1 LTGLIRYARNDNTM
15 KPIKLIIPPK
25 WLMTQTNWGDPV
37 MYHYYPGP
45 NIIYRKRLK
54 NTLKLLEPYRF
65 EHLLEI
71 GYGSGIFLPT
81 LSKMAKKVTAL
92 DIHKETA
99 AVRRMLD
106 WYQVDNVDLVS
117 DDIMKMPF
125 PDKAFDGCVIVS
137 TLEDIKDSERAV
149 GEIKRVLKPG
159 ANLVVSFPV
168 ENIATNAFFRLV
180 GEDPHEIHPSDH
192 KYILDFLSKNFTVER
207 VLKLPNFLPIGL
219 SLYVSVHCRN

>member
-1 LTGLIRYARNDNTM
+1 M
-15 KPIKLIIPPK
+15 KHIKLIIPPH

-54 NTLKLLEPYRF
+54 NTLALMQSYRF

-81 LSKMAKKVTAL
+81 ISKMTKNLTAL
-92 DIHKETA
+92 DVHKETA
-99 AVRRMLD
+99 AVQRMLD
-106 WYQVDNVDLVS
+106 WYQVTNTKLVS
-117 DDIMKMPF
+117 GNIMNMPF
-125 PDKAFDGCVIVS
+125 ADKTFDGCVIVS
-137 TLEDIKDSERAV
+137 TLEDIHDSARAV

-159 ANLVVSFPV
+159 AHLFVSFPV
-168 ENIATNAFFRLV
+168 ENIATSAFFRLV

-192 KYILDFLSKNFTVER
+192 RYILDFLSKNFIIER
-207 VLKLPNFLPIGL
+207 MLKMPNFLPVDL
-219 SLYVSVHCRN
+219 SLYISVHCRNNRE

>member
-1 LTGLIRYARNDNTM
+1 
-15 KPIKLIIPPK
+15 
-25 WLMTQTNWGDPV
+25 

-45 NIIYRKRLK
+45 SIVYRKRLK
-54 NTLKLLEPYRF
+54 NTLKLLQPYRF

-81 LSKMAKKVTAL
+81 LSKIAKKVTAL
-92 DIHKETA
+92 DIHKE
-99 AVRRMLD
+99 VIPVQRMLD
-106 WYQVDNVDLVS
+106 WYQVNNVELVS

-125 PDKAFDGCVIVS
+125 LDQTFDGCVIVS
-137 TLEDIKDSERAV
+137 TLEDIHDSARAV

-159 ANLVVSFPV
+159 AHLVVSFPV

-192 KYILDFLSKNFTVER
+192 KYILDFLFKNFTVEQII
-207 VLKLPNFLPIGL
+207 KMPNFLPLDL
-219 SLYVSVHCRN
+219 SLYVSVHCVKEGDRNL